1 MQVIEKIRQ
10 YKSSFLMEY
19 DLETDALCK
28 QPNCI
33 EFMQNSLSNKE
44 DEKTCEGN
52 ASKFSLKADLCF
64 FMELS
69 NQFLSY
75 KILIKSFS

>member
-10 YKSSFLMEY
+10 YKSSFLMAY

-33 EFMQNSLSNKE
+33 EFMQNSLSNK
-44 DEKTCEGN
+44 
-52 ASKFSLKADLCF
+52 AL
-64 FMELS
+64 M
-69 NQFLSY
+69 Y
-75 KILIKSFS
+75 KKMKRRVKEMHQSFH

>member
-1 MQVIEKIRQ
+1 
-10 YKSSFLMEY
+10 MEY

-44 DEKTCEGN
+44 DERRVKEIH
-52 ASKFSLKADLCF
+52 
-64 FMELS
+64 
-69 NQFLSY
+69 Q
-75 KILIKSFS
+75 SFH